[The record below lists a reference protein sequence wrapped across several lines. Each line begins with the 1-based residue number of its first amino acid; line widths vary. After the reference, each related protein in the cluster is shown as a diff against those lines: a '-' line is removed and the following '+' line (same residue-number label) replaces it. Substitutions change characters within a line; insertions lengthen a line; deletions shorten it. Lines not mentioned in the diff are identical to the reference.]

1 MSPPWKMSHVNS
13 RLRDRTLA
21 LAGVFQAT
29 RLVQQLAREGH
40 ADTGAIAVSINSV
53 LEINS
58 ATTDDIYGGP
68 RGVALG
74 LQLVRDKLRG
84 HTDQRDMEMAGYV
97 VNILQLERR
106 LSSNDAMLSAIRDGI
121 ESAISQMRFF
131 DTDDTD
137 ADKQIHPN
145 LTAKLA
151 ELYALTLSTVTP
163 RIIVNGEQEHLQN
176 PNIVDKVRSL
186 LLAATRS
193 AFLWRQLGGRRWQ
206 LLLRR
211 NAIMSIAT
219 HILDDIR
226 TQ

>member
-1 MSPPWKMSHVNS
+1 MNS
-13 RLRDRTLA
+13 QLKDRTLA

-29 RLVQQLAREGH
+29 RLVQLLAHEGH
-40 ADTGAIAVSINSV
+40 ADTDAMAVSIGSV
-53 LEINS
+53 LEIDS

-68 RGVALG
+68 HGVALG

-84 HTDQRDMEMAGYV
+84 HADQRDMEMARYV

-106 LSSNDAMLSAIRDGI
+106 LSSNDAILSAIRDGI

-131 DTDDTD
+131 HTDDPG
-137 ADKQIHPN
+137 AAKQIHPN

-151 ELYALTLSTVTP
+151 ELYSLTLSTVTP
-163 RIIVNGEQEHLQN
+163 RIIVNGEQEHLKN
-176 PNIVDKVRSL
+176 PSTVDKIRSL

-206 LLLRR
+206 LLLGR
-211 NAIMSIAT
+211 NAIMRTAT
-219 HILDDIR
+219 EMLDGMKI
-226 TQ
+226 Q